1 MPVRSLLVSDIL
13 FVNLRPIFL
22 FCPTHR
28 DQQLVRHIRIGPI
41 LIILIL
47 FLSLLTTPFL
57 SLLLDVLAS
66 PALHRYVSLH
76 SMYSIGNFNPRS
88 YMYCGIE

>member
-1 MPVRSLLVSDIL
+1 MPVCLLLVSDIL
-13 FVNLRPIFL
+13 FIKLPPIFW

-47 FLSLLTTPFL
+47 FLNLLTTPFL
-57 SLLLDVLAS
+57 SLQLDVLAS
-66 PALHRYVSLH
+66 PVLHRYVLLH
-76 SMYSIGNFNPRS
+76 STYSISSFSPRS